1 MVPSN
6 IGCFP
11 TLSLIPIFSKTEKE
25 LQQQT
30 DKQALVRGL
39 FISIVI
45 MTRDVILRAN

>member
-6 IGCFP
+6 IESFP
-11 TLSLIPIFSKTEKE
+11 TLSLIPVFSKTEKE
-25 LQQQT
+25 LQQQI

-45 MTRDVILRAN
+45 MTRE